1 MSEEQEADSQE
12 ESSFDMEAAQ
22 DTLSA
27 DIFGVEK
34 KEKDDSLDDIV
45 DNIDLDQESDEKP
58 IEKKADKEE
67 ISDVDKAL
75 KEELKE
81 EVKARKAPESW
92 KKEMH
97 EFYNSSDSAMQDY
110 IDLRES
116 QMKEGL
122 EKDRGDANLGRTM
135 RDIMTPHE
143 MLFKNRGIEGPQ
155 AVQFLL
161 NAHNTLSTGTIEQK
175 QAAIQQLVQSY
186 GIGAPAEGAN
196 PQITSLTQ
204 RLSEMEQNYNS
215 SQQRS
220 LQETQ
225 TRIETEVSAFADEHP
240 LFDDLQDD
248 IAKLITAGY
257 ELEDAYEKAR
267 WANPTTRQSALDEL
281 ETERVAKA
289 EKDAKKEAEEARKAK
304 SVNVKGNKSNK
315 TPTADKGKFLDTDDM
330 RETLREINSRN

>member
-1 MSEEQEADSQE
+1 MNEEVADSQE
-12 ESSFDMEAAQ
+12 ESSFDMESAV

-27 DIFGVEK
+27 DIFNVEPEE
-34 KEKDDSLDDIV
+34 KEDKSEESNELDT
-45 DNIDLDQESDEKP
+45 LDAEQED
-58 IEKKADKEE
+58 ALDAKEE

-81 EVKARKAPESW
+81 TPTRKAPESW

-97 EFYNSSDSAMQDY
+97 EFYASSDPAMKDY

-116 QMKEGL
+116 QMREGL

-155 AVQFLL
+155 AVQYML
-161 NAHNTLSTGTIEQK
+161 NAHNVLSTGTAEQK

-186 GIGAPAEGAN
+186 GIGAPAEGSD
-196 PQITSLTQ
+196 PQLTSLTQ
-204 RLSEMEQNYNS
+204 RLQAMEQNYNS

-289 EKDAKKEAEEARKAK
+289 EKDAKKEADDARKAK
-304 SVNVKGNKSNK
+304 SVNVKGNKQEK
-315 TPTADKGKFLDTDDM
+315 APTAPKGRFLDTDDM